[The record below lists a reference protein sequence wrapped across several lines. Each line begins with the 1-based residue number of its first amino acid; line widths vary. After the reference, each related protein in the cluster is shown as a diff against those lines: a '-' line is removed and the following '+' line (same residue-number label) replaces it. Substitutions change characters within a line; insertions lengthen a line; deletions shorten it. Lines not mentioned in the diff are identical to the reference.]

1 MHHPSPGEAPM
12 NKTFTAGCL
21 LLVLVWLLQRM
32 FEVMPGRQGWVIFG
46 AMAGLA
52 LALGHR
58 SPSTSGG
65 AK

>member
-1 MHHPSPGEAPM
+1 M
-12 NKTFTAGCL
+12 KRTFTAGFY

-46 AMAGLA
+46 AVAGLG

-58 SPSTSGG
+58 APRTDGG
-65 AK
+65 TT